1 MILSKTL
8 CSDVDPLREI
18 QNVKSPLIFL
28 HSVDD
33 TLIDITHS
41 QILAKNYVG
50 QAKLIELSGGHNDPR
65 DSFAYDTIMQ
75 FILSRM
81 KDESDEEE
89 TEFSVEHL
97 PKINKSLIFNKLS
110 QHGRNETRLC
120 PTACIPYESFELAL
134 QEIRRL

>member
-1 MILSKTL
+1 M
-8 CSDVDPLREI
+8 DPLREI
-18 QNVKSPLIFL
+18 QNVRSPIIFL

-33 TLIDITHS
+33 TLINFTHS
-41 QILAKNYVG
+41 QILAKNYLG

-65 DSFAYDTIMQ
+65 DSFAWDTILE

-89 TEFSVEHL
+89 TEFSVENL
-97 PKINKSLIFNKLS
+97 PKINKSLIRSKLP
-110 QHGRNETRLC
+110 QHARNDTRLC
-120 PTACIPYESFELAL
+120 PTGCIPYDSFELAL